1 MTYEEFK
8 KLVEDGMNEK
18 EAYEQAISSI
28 SNKVEIESDKNTEH
42 NNTDEI
48 IQDEVKE
55 ESNSSNDLS
64 SKIEMFIQKVLDDYG
79 IQIDFEIDLNQL
91 DYKNY
96 ESFEKSIFKILSDHN
111 VEPPVKNSIVDQK
124 QNDNIKNKIYI

>member
-18 EAYEQAISSI
+18 EAYEQAINSI
-28 SNKVEIESDKNTEH
+28 SNNLELKNDENIE
-42 NNTDEI
+42 NNNIDEI

-55 ESNSSNDLS
+55 ESNSNSDLA
-64 SKIEMFIQKVLDDYG
+64 SKIQMFIKKVLDDYG
-79 IQIDFEIDLNQL
+79 IQIDFEIDLNEL
-91 DYKNY
+91 NYKDYD
-96 ESFEKSIFKILSDHN
+96 SFEKSIFKILADHN
-111 VEPPVKNSIVDQK
+111 IEPPVKNSIVDQK